1 MNGNIFMNTLTSNV
15 EVRFNETLNGL
26 IKANSWIFE
35 QINKSVP
42 DSLTPI
48 KSLIKGTDGSQIFAD
63 QQISVT
69 SPSGEK
75 DEENNLILTTS
86 LDIEKDKIN
95 VFLYREDDFSEVII
109 PHKPRLT
116 KTIETAFVKAGLL
129 TH

>member
-1 MNGNIFMNTLTSNV
+1 MNTLTSNV

>member
-1 MNGNIFMNTLTSNV
+1 MNTLTPTI
-15 EVRFNETLNGL
+15 EKKFNTTLNSL

-42 DSLTPI
+42 ESLTQI
-48 KSLIKGTDGSQIFAD
+48 KVLNKGTEGSQFYAD
-63 QQISVT
+63 QQITVT

-86 LDIEKDKIN
+86 LDIENDKFN
-95 VFLYREDDFSEVII
+95 VFLYREDDFSEVTI
-109 PHKPRLT
+109 PHKPKLT
-116 KTIETAFVKAGLL
+116 KSIEDAFVKAGLL